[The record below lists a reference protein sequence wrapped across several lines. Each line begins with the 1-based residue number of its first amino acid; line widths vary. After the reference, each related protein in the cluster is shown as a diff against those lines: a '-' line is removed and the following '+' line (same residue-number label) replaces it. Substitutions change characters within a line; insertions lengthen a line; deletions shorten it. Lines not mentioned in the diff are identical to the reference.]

1 MDDVIDL
8 GSGGTVEF
16 SLQLSDYLGMLFM
29 AMATFV
35 SKRMW
40 SAAGAHLTFIES
52 QQATLAKVAA
62 TVDETLR
69 LHTEADPERFEA
81 VIDILQEDTKQARRV
96 EHLNSAVFSALLAM
110 AATNPEWSA
119 AMATIQEKLRED
131 LRSV

>member
-1 MDDVIDL
+1 M
-8 GSGGTVEF
+8 EF
-16 SLQLSDYLGMLFM
+16 SLQLSDYLGMLFL

-52 QQATLAKVAA
+52 QQATLAEIA
-62 TVDETLR
+62 TKVDENLK
-69 LHTEADPERFEA
+69 LHTEVVEGFET

-96 EHLNSAVFSALLAM
+96 EHLNSAVFSALLSM